1 MILSGHLKMDLESLN
16 ETDGLLVTDLSSF
29 VKCEVHPT
37 DEGAYLYFDTN
48 RRVFVRSGNVVGRGF
63 DKRDREH
70 LLASKASTPSSNVY
84 HVYPSNDYSRA
95 KKCGRKGQFES
106 LVQVVAAGFD
116 ATSEH
121 IKYIDKD
128 YKDGGVLILSK
139 NEKRNIKAGMK
150 NLNCTDN
157 VKFRHMLAYQMEF
170 GYDLSISPD
179 DNVSSN
185 PGFESVLGVLITG

>member
-1 MILSGHLKMDLESLN
+1 LDVVCYHSEDLVEY
-16 ETDGLLVTDLSSF
+16 VTDRAGSF
-29 VKCEVHPT
+29 ISNGIRNSCSDHLNSNNYGRPASHNGGSVS
-37 DEGAYLYFDTN
+37 
-48 RRVFVRSGNVVGRGF
+48 SGNGGHGISVIP
-63 DKRDREH
+63 
-70 LLASKASTPSSNVY
+70 ST
-84 HVYPSNDYSRA
+84 HHYPA
-95 KKCGRKGQFES
+95 PPPPKHTLEAQFES

-139 NEKRNIKAGMK
+139 NEKRNIKTGMK

-185 PGFESVLGVLITG
+185 PGFESVFGVMITG